1 MKIKKVIYGI
11 EFETEHGYITMH
23 SIQSER
29 FVLVYDDSVNG
40 CFSLYINFSLED
52 RDGTFSI
59 RTNSIKQ
66 TFFDFFSMFPNVLKD
81 KKFNELSKIF
91 FENYKKETEITAY
104 TAAFGEPLI
113 FDDFDKNLPP
123 IESITA

>member
-66 TFFDFFSMFPNVLKD
+66 TFLDFFTLCPNLEIKEFDDLKRT
-81 KKFNELSKIF
+81 F
-91 FENYKKETEITAY
+91 FDNYGKETAIQC
-104 TAAFGEPLI
+104 
-113 FDDFDKNLPP
+113 
-123 IESITA
+123 